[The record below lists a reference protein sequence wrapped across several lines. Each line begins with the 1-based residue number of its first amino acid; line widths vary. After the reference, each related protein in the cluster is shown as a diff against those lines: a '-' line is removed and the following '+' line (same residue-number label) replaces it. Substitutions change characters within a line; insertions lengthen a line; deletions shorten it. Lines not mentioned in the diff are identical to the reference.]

1 MFDRL
6 MAAAERVSLYAIWVG
21 GAMIIFSAFL
31 VTGDVISRRFF
42 GASMAGADEISGYTF
57 AVSTVWALS
66 FTLIH
71 RAHVRVD
78 ALYMRFGPRVRAALD
93 LLSVIALGVFVGIVT
108 WFAWDVFLG
117 SWERDARSISPMR
130 TPLWIPQFF
139 WFVGL
144 AVFVLTFAILL
155 LRSLIAL
162 FAGDLVTL
170 RRLIGARTVDEE
182 VQEELSGSAALAHK
196 EG

>member
-1 MFDRL
+1 
-6 MAAAERVSLYAIWVG
+6 
-21 GAMIIFSAFL
+21 
-31 VTGDVISRRFF
+31 
-42 GASMAGADEISGYTF
+42 
-57 AVSTVWALS
+57 
-66 FTLIH
+66 
-71 RAHVRVD
+71 
-78 ALYMRFGPRVRAALD
+78 MRFGPRVRAALD
-93 LLSVIALGVFVGIVT
+93 LISVIALGVFVAIVT
-108 WFAWDVFLG
+108 WFAWDVFFG

-144 AVFVLTFAILL
+144 AVFMLTFAILL